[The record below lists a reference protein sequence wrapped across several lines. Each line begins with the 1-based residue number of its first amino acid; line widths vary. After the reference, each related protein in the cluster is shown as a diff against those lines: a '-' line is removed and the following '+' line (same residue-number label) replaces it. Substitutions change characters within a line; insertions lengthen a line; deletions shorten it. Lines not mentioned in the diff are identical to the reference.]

1 MNGEDTTETP
11 SPRIEGASKAPVVQ
25 RGAQA
30 WGAGSCQP
38 PGAGTELLTESSHR
52 LSPFSGVD
60 SYLRNVATVYD
71 PENIE
76 KPLT

>member
-38 PGAGTELLTESSHR
+38 PGAGTELLTLSSHR
-52 LSPFSGVD
+52 QSIFH